1 MLGEQV
7 YHGTMAGKITVQ
19 PDDTFTY
26 DQNRVDIQLS
36 GLVARR
42 RRAR

>member
-1 MLGEQV
+1 MSSQ
-7 YHGTMAGKITVQ
+7 A
-19 PDDTFTY
+19 DDTFTY
-26 DQNRVDIQLS
+26 DQNHVDIQHPSTLTDEGKDSWLS